1 MAKKIVFNV
10 KEEQY
15 KNILKMQEKR
25 DFFNISETL
34 RYCISETTSRELD
47 NYKELEKAKLKA
59 RVSPQERLSARLQAE
74 DARNQHKKDR
84 AIESRAEVCESMGG
98 RVTEENGVKMCTYAT
113 FTEHAQTKQVEKNET
128 TIPLEAVGDD
138 LPQYQFRD
146 MFGQTGDEVKK
157 KLTKKY
163 NEQSTMA

>member
-1 MAKKIVFNV
+1 MTKKIVFNI
-10 KEEQY
+10 KDEQHE
-15 KNILKMQEKR
+15 NILKLQEKR
-25 DFFNISETL
+25 DFFTVSETI
-34 RYCISETTSRELD
+34 RFCISETTSRELD

-59 RVSPQERLSARLQAE
+59 RVTPQERLAARLQAE

-84 AIESRAEVCESMGG
+84 VVESRVEVCESMGG

-113 FTEHAQTKQVEKNET
+113 FTESAQTKQVEKNEV

-146 MFGQTGDEVKK
+146 MFGQTGDEIKK

-163 NEQSTMA
+163 NEQNTMA